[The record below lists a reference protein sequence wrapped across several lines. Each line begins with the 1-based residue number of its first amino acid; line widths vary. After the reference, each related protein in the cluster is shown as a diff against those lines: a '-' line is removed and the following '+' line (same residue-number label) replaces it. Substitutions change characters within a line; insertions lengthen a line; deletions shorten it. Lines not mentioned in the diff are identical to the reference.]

1 MRRTLVWTAV
11 AATVVA
17 GLAGCRK
24 GQQAAEGAQ
33 GFESPAPPFNADAA
47 FALLKQQVA
56 FGPRVPG
63 TPGHQKQLDWM
74 VAYLKQRADTVI
86 LQAFTTVAPNG
97 DTLHLTN
104 VFARFKPSAADHIL
118 LLAHWDTRPTAD
130 NEPDSARRKQP
141 ILGAND
147 GGSGVAVLMQL
158 ADDLKR
164 HSPPL
169 GVDLLFVDG
178 EDYTG
183 DMYLGSEEFASK
195 FAPTYHPL
203 YGILL
208 DMVGDQNPS
217 YPIEPQSQQYAPEI
231 ITRVYDMAEKLGLGQ
246 FFPRSPGIDIQD
258 DHIPL
263 NKAGIHTIDLI
274 DFQYGPPNDTTSR
287 AGGAYWHT
295 LQDTVEH
302 CSPVGLG
309 AVGRV
314 IGALI
319 YSGG

>member
-1 MRRTLVWTAV
+1 MRRTLAV
-11 AATVVA
+11 AALAAVAVVA
-17 GLAGCRK
+17 CPACGK
-24 GQQAAEGAQ
+24 GKDAAQGAQ

-63 TPGHQKQLDWM
+63 TPGHQLQLDWM
-74 VAYLKQRADTVI
+74 VKYLRQRADTVI
-86 LQAFTTVAPNG
+86 LQSFTTVAPNG

-104 VFARFKPSAADHIL
+104 VFARFKPANADHVL

-130 NEPDSARRKQP
+130 NETNLARKRQP

-147 GGSGVAVLMQL
+147 GASGVAVLMQL

-183 DMYLGSEEFASK
+183 DMYLGSEEFAAK

-203 YGILL
+203 YGVLL

-217 YPIEPQSQQYAPEI
+217 YPVEPSSQQYAPEVVQ
-231 ITRVYDMAEKLGLGQ
+231 RVYDMAEKLGLGQ
-246 FFPRSPGIDIQD
+246 YFPRSPGIEIQD

-263 NKAGIHTIDLI
+263 NKAGIHTVDLI
-274 DFQYGPPNDTTSR
+274 DFAYGPDGVSNE
-287 AGGAYWHT
+287 YWHT
-295 LQDTVEH
+295 LQDTVAH
-302 CSPVGLG
+302 CSPAGLA
-309 AVGRV
+309 AVARV
-314 IGALI
+314 VGALI
-319 YSGG
+319 YTGG